1 MISLQKITLC
11 NSRRCFFVCF
21 CILLLLFFSLTKA
34 VSTIVFG
41 ILLWNTNI
49 FILHVRFPSTRERF
63 FLGKELI
70 RVGSEDPSH
79 RLLVKFV

>member
-21 CILLLLFFSLTKA
+21 CILLLLFFSLTNKA
-34 VSTIVFG
+34 VLNSQIY
-41 ILLWNTNI
+41 
-49 FILHVRFPSTRERF
+49 ILHVRFPSTRERF

-70 RVGSEDPSH
+70 RVGSGDPSH